1 MIECIITTLR
11 EDKFVV
17 SKPSDVIIVEA
28 EASLI
33 LVFPRPEPDPMFG
46 LLMQSQTRPDMS
58 TFVRG
63 EMG

>member
-1 MIECIITTLR
+1 MA
-11 EDKFVV
+11 

-46 LLMQSQTRPDMS
+46 LLIQSQTRPDMS